1 MLFLELMRCCN
12 TVNSKR
18 RQTPKTSYVLFV
30 RLVLLETAIGLG
42 GGLGGLVGGYWAKS
56 GGDYFVPIM
65 STAGIAL
72 GSVFLLPLL
81 PSSKYRSNN
90 SKDALEDPD
99 QQISPDEGMLIHFSI
114 SYVVVYIILQ

>member
-1 MLFLELMRCCN
+1 M
-12 TVNSKR
+12 
-18 RQTPKTSYVLFV
+18 V

-65 STAGIAL
+65 STSGIAL

-81 PSSKYRSNN
+81 PSSKSRNN
-90 SKDALEDPD
+90 NISKDVPEDPN
-99 QQISPDEGMLIHFSI
+99 QQTSPDEGMLINFHLL
-114 SYVVVYIILQ
+114 ILQ